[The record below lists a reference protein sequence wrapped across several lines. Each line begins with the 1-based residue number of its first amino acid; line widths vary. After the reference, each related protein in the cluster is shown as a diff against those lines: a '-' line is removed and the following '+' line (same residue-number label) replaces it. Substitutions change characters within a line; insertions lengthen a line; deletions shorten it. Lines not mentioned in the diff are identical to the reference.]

1 LTGFRFNTETN
12 NMQAPHKPR
21 ENLPFW
27 EEDRPPERPP
37 DILSASERSNTQN
50 AEAERM
56 VERIWNA
63 VKEKLTQ
70 H

>member
-1 LTGFRFNTETN
+1 
-12 NMQAPHKPR
+12 MQTPHKSR

-27 EEDRPPERPP
+27 EEDRPPERAP
-37 DILSASERSNTQN
+37 DILSAGERANAQN

-70 H
+70 HRR